1 MKQKIVSL
9 LKESITTKQSL
20 VKDELQIDI
29 ISKVVQQIIDAFKNN
44 KKVIVFGNGGSAADA
59 QHMVAELVGRYKKER
74 PPLEAISLNTNVSTL
89 TALGNDYGY
98 EMVFSRQLESCA
110 KQGDV
115 VIGITTSGKSPNVI
129 KAIEVAKKIGC
140 VTVALTGKDGGLIK
154 NLVDYCICVPSNET
168 PRIQEVHITIIHII
182 CDLVEQTV
190 FG

>member
-1 MKQKIVSL
+1 MKEQIVNL
-9 LKESITTKQSL
+9 LNESIKTKQL
-20 VKDELQIDI
+20 LIEDEKQIEI
-29 ISKVVQQIIDAFKNN
+29 ISKVVKCMIDAYKNN

-74 PPLEAISLNTNVSTL
+74 PPLEAVSLNTNVSTL

-140 VTVALTGKDGGLIK
+140 VTVVLTGKDGGTIK
-154 NLVDYCICVPSNET
+154 NLVDYCICVPSNDT

>member
-1 MKQKIVSL
+1 MEQQVIKL
-9 LKESITTKQSL
+9 LNESIKTKQLL
-20 VKDELQIDI
+20 VEDEKQVEI
-29 ISKVVQQIIDAFKNN
+29 ISKVVNCIIDAYKNN
-44 KKVIVFGNGGSAADA
+44 KKVIIFGNGGSAADA

-74 PPLEAISLNTNVSTL
+74 QPLEAMSLNTNVSTL

-98 EMVFSRQLESCA
+98 EIVFSRQLESCA

-140 VTVALTGKDGGLIK
+140 VTVALTGKDGGTIK